1 MIRGVLVSPLL
12 CSMRTK
18 LSDLEIQRALG
29 RLAGWARRGDTLTKT
44 YTFATFADGIAFV
57 NRVAKAADA
66 SNHHPDI
73 DIRYTKI
80 TCILSTHDAG
90 GVTEADLKLAEA
102 IEKAAAKS

>member
-1 MIRGVLVSPLL
+1 
-12 CSMRTK
+12 MRNK

-44 YTFATFADGIAFV
+44 YTFGSFADGIGFV
-57 NRVAKAADA
+57 TRVAKAADA
-66 SNHHPDI
+66 RNHHPDI

-90 GVTEADLKLAEA
+90 GVTSADLELAEE
-102 IEKAAAKS
+102 IERAAAKS

>member
-1 MIRGVLVSPLL
+1 
-12 CSMRTK
+12 MRTK

-29 RLAGWARRGDTLTKT
+29 RLPGWARRGDTLTKT
-44 YTFATFADGIAFV
+44 YTFAAFAAGVAFV

-90 GVTEADLKLAEA
+90 GITEADLKLADE
-102 IEKAAAKS
+102 IEKAATKS

>member
-1 MIRGVLVSPLL
+1 
-12 CSMRTK
+12 MRTK

-29 RLAGWARRGDTLTKT
+29 RLAGWARRGDTLVKT
-44 YTFATFADGIAFV
+44 YTFTTFADGIAFV

-80 TCILSTHDAG
+80 TCTLSTHDAG
-90 GVTEADLKLAEA
+90 GVTDADLKLAEE
-102 IEKAAAKS
+102 IERAATKS